1 MKTLLH
7 LILSGIAVVIAA
19 YLLPGVE
26 LENFVAAIVVA
37 VVIGV
42 LNAFLRPILIILTL
56 PINILTL
63 GLFTFVI
70 NALIVVVTS
79 SIVPGFRVD
88 NFWWAILFSL
98 VLSIV
103 NWFLSAIDP
112 AKNKSRALP
121 LV

>member
-7 LILSGIAVVIAA
+7 LIVNGVAVVIAA

-26 LENFVAAIVVA
+26 LSNFVAAIVVG

-42 LNAFLRPILIILTL
+42 LNALLRPILIILTL

-70 NALIVVVTS
+70 NALIVLVTS
-79 SIVPGFRVD
+79 ALVPGFRVE
-88 NFWWAILFSL
+88 NFWWAMLFSL
-98 VLSIV
+98 VLAIV
-103 NWFLSAIDP
+103 NWFLSSLDP
-112 AKNKSRALP
+112 TRSKPPQA
-121 LV
+121 

>member
-7 LILSGIAVVIAA
+7 LILSGVAVVIAA

-26 LENFVAAIVVA
+26 LSNFVAAIVVA

-42 LNAFLRPILIILTL
+42 LNALLRPILIILTL
-56 PINILTL
+56 PINILSL

-103 NWFLSAIDP
+103 NWFLSSIDP
-112 AKNKSRALP
+112 SKNKLRVSPLP
-121 LV
+121 

>member
-7 LILSGIAVVIAA
+7 LIISGIAVVIAA

-26 LENFVAAIVVA
+26 LQNFIAAIVVA

-42 LNAFLRPILIILTL
+42 LNALLRPVLIILTL

-70 NALIVVVTS
+70 NALIVLVTS
-79 SIVPGFRVD
+79 AVVPGFAVD
-88 NFWWAILFSL
+88 NFWWALLFSL
-98 VLSIV
+98 VLAIV
-103 NWFLSAIDP
+103 NWFLAMLEP
-112 AKNKSRALP
+112 TKNKPFQA
-121 LV
+121 